1 MKSKF
6 AANSVRNSAALAAFC
21 IAFLG
26 LTVIGFTQDA
36 KKPTYEQIVESA
48 KRGDP
53 NIDFAALR
61 FAFLDSSSEHKDGF
75 FNAKLL
81 NGLNQQKDYQKLLD
95 TANGF
100 IAQDFVDIR
109 SHFAAATAYKA
120 LGHDAEFQKELA
132 IAKGLMQSILDS
144 GDGKS
149 QKTAYVVIN
158 TSEEYA
164 VLEFL
169 GIRASGQQS
178 LILGH
183 TNQTSG
189 GPAFDVLKAAKNG
202 QDMDIYFD
210 IAKFYGKEH
219 QQQPAH

>member
-1 MKSKF
+1 MKRRDTTKF
-6 AANSVRNSAALAAFC
+6 APVLVALVAFC
-21 IAFLG
+21 IGFSG
-26 LTVIGFTQDA
+26 LTVRGLAQDA
-36 KKPTYEQIVESA
+36 AKQTYEQMVESV

-53 NIDFAALR
+53 NINFAALR

-75 FNAKLL
+75 FNARLL

-109 SHFAAATAYKA
+109 SHFSAAAAYKA
-120 LGHDAEFQKELA
+120 LGNDAEFQKELVV
-132 IAKGLMQSILDS
+132 AKGLMQSILDS

-169 GIRASGQQS
+169 GIRATGQS
-178 LILGH
+178 LILGR

-189 GPAFDVLKAAKNG
+189 GPAYDALHATRNG
-202 QDMDIYFD
+202 QNMDIYFD
-210 IAKFYGKEH
+210 IAKFYGKEGKK
-219 QQQPAH
+219 PAQ

>member
-1 MKSKF
+1 MKQKYTTMPVQVF
-6 AANSVRNSAALAAFC
+6 VALAAFC
-21 IAFLG
+21 VGFVG
-26 LTVIGFTQDA
+26 LAVSGHSQDA
-36 KKPTYEQIVESA
+36 KKQTYEQMVESV
-48 KRGDP
+48 KSGDP
-53 NIDFAALR
+53 NINFAALR
-61 FAFLDSSSEHKDGF
+61 FAFLESSSEHKEGF
-75 FNAKLL
+75 FNSRLL

-100 IAQDFVDIR
+100 ITQDFVDIR
-109 SHFAAATAYKA
+109 SHFSAAAAYKA
-120 LGHDAEFQKELA
+120 LGHDAEFQKELV

-169 GIRASGQQS
+169 GIRSTGQS

-189 GPAFDVLKAAKNG
+189 GPAFDVLHTTQNG
-202 QDMDIYFD
+202 QNMDIYFD

-219 QQQPAH
+219 QQPARQN

>member
-1 MKSKF
+1 
-6 AANSVRNSAALAAFC
+6 
-21 IAFLG
+21 
-26 LTVIGFTQDA
+26 
-36 KKPTYEQIVESA
+36 
-48 KRGDP
+48 
-53 NIDFAALR
+53 
-61 FAFLDSSSEHKDGF
+61 
-75 FNAKLL
+75 
-81 NGLNQQKDYQKLLD
+81 LD

-109 SHFAAATAYKA
+109 SHFSAAAAYKA
-120 LGHDAEFQKELA
+120 LGHDAEFQKELL

-169 GIRASGQQS
+169 GIRATGQS

-189 GPAFDVLKAAKNG
+189 GPAYDVLHATQNG
-202 QDMDIYFD
+202 QNMDIYFD
-210 IAKFYGKEH
+210 IAKFYGKEA
-219 QQQPAH
+219 QKPAH

>member
-1 MKSKF
+1 MKWKF
-6 AANSVRNSAALAAFC
+6 MTRSARISAALAALC
-21 IAFLG
+21 IGFLG
-26 LTVIGFTQDA
+26 LTVSGFAQDA
-36 KKPTYEQIVESA
+36 NKQTYDQMVESA
-48 KRGDP
+48 KRGDS
-53 NIDFAALR
+53 NINFAALR

-75 FNAKLL
+75 FNARLL

-120 LGHDAEFQKELA
+120 LGHDAESQKELV

-169 GIRASGQQS
+169 GIRSTGQS

-189 GPAFDVLKAAKNG
+189 GPAFDVLHSTKNG
-202 QDMDIYFD
+202 QEMDVYFD

>member
-1 MKSKF
+1 MTRNSTTGTVRRWATF
-6 AANSVRNSAALAAFC
+6 AALCIGIVGFALSVRS
-21 IAFLG
+21 
-26 LTVIGFTQDA
+26 QEA
-36 KKPTYEQIVESA
+36 KKPTYEEMVENA

-61 FAFLDSSSEHKDGF
+61 YAFLDSSSEHKEGF
-75 FNAKLL
+75 FNSRLL

-100 IAQDFVDIR
+100 IAQDFVEIR
-109 SHFAAATAYKA
+109 SHFAAATAYRA
-120 LGHDAEFQKELA
+120 LGHEEEAQKELVL
-132 IAKGLMQSILDS
+132 AKGLMQSILDS

-158 TSEEYA
+158 TAEEYA

-169 GIRASGQQS
+169 GIRAAGQQS

-189 GPAFDVLKAAKNG
+189 GPAYDLLKATKNG
-202 QDMDIYFD
+202 QEMDIYFD
-210 IAKFYGKEH
+210 ISKFYGKELQKH
-219 QQQPAH
+219 PAH